1 MCNKTKRADKMK
13 TLNKALSLIGLVAC
27 SAVAQD
33 IKIESSYLGITE
45 PNKPRV
51 VVDVPIVLTPASDFN
66 LEYKTNRVE
75 ITRKF
80 TTNTWTFVSPAQTRR
95 FAVES
100 LQSQYEKAISQVI
113 LLEDHAS
120 FYGQKLDRSAFK
132 SLYRSWGQPECT
144 WTTERA
150 TNWIGL
156 QNQWRQ
162 VGIITEETKLKVMY
176 NGQTNVFTWESKELG
191 TTGPRNYVFQTN
203 TVSNFTW
210 YNYNGSTN

>member
-1 MCNKTKRADKMK
+1 MNKTLSVIVGLATYS
-13 TLNKALSLIGLVAC
+13 TL
-27 SAVAQD
+27 AQD
-33 IKIESSYLGITE
+33 IEIHAIHHRIAE
-45 PNKPRV
+45 PDKPSFGV
-51 VVDVPIVLTPASDFN
+51 TVPIILTPASDFN

-75 ITRKF
+75 VTRRF
-80 TTNTWTFVSPAQTRR
+80 STNTWVFIPAGQTRR

-120 FYGQKLDRSAFK
+120 FYGEKLDRSAFN
-132 SLYRSWGQPECT
+132 SLYQSWGQPACT
-144 WTTERA
+144 WITERS

-162 VGIITEETKLKVMY
+162 VGIIVEEKKLKVVY
-176 NGQTNVFTWESKELG
+176 SGKTNVFTWESKELG